1 MRMTGR
7 FGGLRSSGSAGPR
20 IEEAN
25 IIMRTLL
32 YAALSIVLLVPDA
45 HAALPYDEA
54 TDPHTALAQALTQA
68 KQQNK
73 NVLLIFGAN
82 WCEDCRDLDKAMRG
96 SSAMLIDARFVVV
109 KIDVGNFNKNLD
121 LAQQFGNPIRK
132 GIPAAVLLTPE
143 SQLLY
148 STKAGE
154 LANARR
160 MGERGIYDFF
170 SKTMADVL
178 KTRQ

>member
-1 MRMTGR
+1 MR
-7 FGGLRSSGSAGPR
+7 A
-20 IEEAN
+20 
-25 IIMRTLL
+25 LL
-32 YAALSIVLLVPDA
+32 YAALSIILLIAEA
-45 HAALPYDEA
+45 HAALPYDDA
-54 TDPHTALAQALTQA
+54 TDPRTALAQALADA

-73 NVLLIFGAN
+73 NVLVIFGAN

-96 SSAMLIDARFVVV
+96 SSATLIDARFVVV
-109 KIDVGNFNKNLD
+109 KVDVGNFNKNLD
-121 LAQQFGNPIRK
+121 LARQFGNPIRR

-160 MGERGIYDFF
+160 LGETGIYDFF
-170 SKTMADVL
+170 SKTLTDVL
-178 KTRQ
+178 RPHL